1 MSFTNTTTNVRTTV
15 NAGRTEHRGVEL
27 GLGAPLVKSLRLDI
41 AYSYARHTYEEWNTS
56 STANLNGFEM
66 ESAPRLLGNSRLTW
80 TPTPAVSAQ
89 FEWVQIGRYW
99 VDSGHTKPQY
109 SGHDLFNLRTSWTV
123 GRQTLLFAKI
133 DNLQN
138 RRFADSASVTSNTA
152 VFSPG
157 LPRTFFAGAE
167 LKW

>member
-1 MSFTNTTTNVRTTV
+1 
-15 NAGRTEHRGVEL
+15 
-27 GLGAPLVKSLRLDI
+27 
-41 AYSYARHTYEEWNTS
+41 
-56 STANLNGFEM
+56 
-66 ESAPRLLGNSRLTW
+66 
-80 TPTPAVSAQ
+80 VSAQ
-89 FEWVQIGRYW
+89 LEWVQIGRYW
-99 VDSGHTKPQY
+99 VDAGHTKPQY
-109 SGHDLFNLRTSWTV
+109 SGHDLFNLRASWSV
-123 GRQTLLFAKI
+123 AKQTALFAKI

>member
-1 MSFTNTTTNVRTTV
+1 MHIRRGRPLTSTLHDPHLPALQFQRT
-15 NAGRTEHRGVEL
+15 
-27 GLGAPLVKSLRLDI
+27 
-41 AYSYARHTYEEWNTS
+41 ARSVACSAWMRWMTS
-56 STANLNGFEM
+56 STTNLNGYEM
-66 ESAPRLLGNSRLTW
+66 ESAPRLLGNTRLTW
-80 TPTPAVSAQ
+80 TPIPAVTAQ

-99 VDSGHTKPQY
+99 VDAGHTKPQY
-109 SGHDLFNLRTSWTV
+109 SGHDLFNLRATWTV
-123 GRQTLLFAKI
+123 AKQTALFAKI